1 MSITDEPTAPHP
13 LRIPAFR
20 AYWVA
25 RLSLTLGITSLVLI
39 IGWQVYSIARET
51 MTVKESA
58 FMLGLVG
65 LAQFL
70 PLFVLTPIT
79 GWVADRFDRRTISR
93 LTIGLQLS
101 VAAALAAVTASGAL
115 SLPILF
121 FGAALMGVA
130 RAFSGPAMSALA
142 PNLVPRAVL
151 PTAIAISSIAWQAG
165 SIAGPGIGGVLLS
178 IDPVTAC
185 IGSFALFAVSQIC
198 FWLIGPVPQPVMAR
212 DIHPIRQMIDGL
224 TYVRQNRMVLS
235 TITLDLFAVLLAGS
249 TALLPVYARDI
260 LMVGPDGLGLLAAAP
275 AIGAT
280 AMAIL
285 FSVKP
290 MTSNVGNR
298 MLGAVIVFGIATI
311 VFGLSTIF
319 VLSLAALFVAGCADM
334 VSVYIRQSL
343 IQLHTPDEM
352 RGRVSS
358 VSQLTISASNELGDA
373 ESGFLA
379 ALIGPVA
386 AVVAGGVGAIAITLY
401 WARLFPELRLAKS
414 FDAPDI
420 PPNLEHA
427 PKPKEQAA

>member
-1 MSITDEPTAPHP
+1 MNVVPETPAPHP

-39 IGWQVYSIARET
+39 IGWQVYNFARET
-51 MTVKESA
+51 MSVKESA

-79 GWVADRFDRRTISR
+79 GWVADRFDRRSIAR

-101 VAAALAAVTASGAL
+101 VAALLAAVTYAGAL

-121 FGAALMGVA
+121 FCAALMGVA

-165 SIAGPGIGGVLLS
+165 SIAGPGIGGLLLAV
-178 IDPVTAC
+178 DPVAAC
-185 IGSFALFAVSQIC
+185 LGSLILFAIAQLC
-198 FWLIGPVPQPVMAR
+198 FWLIGQVPQPSMAR
-212 DIHPIRQMIDGL
+212 DIHPVRQMIDGL
-224 TYVRQNRMVLS
+224 AYVRQNRMLLS

-260 LMVGPDGLGLLAAAP
+260 LHVGPQGLGMLAAAP
-275 AIGAT
+275 AVGAT
-280 AMAIL
+280 AMAVL
-285 FSVKP
+285 FSVHP

-298 MLGAVIVFGIATI
+298 MLGAVIVFGLATI
-311 VFGLSTIF
+311 AFGLSTIF
-319 VLSLAALFVAGCADM
+319 LISLAALFVAGCADM

-373 ESGFLA
+373 ESGFVA
-379 ALIGPVA
+379 ALIGPVG
-386 AVVAGGVGAIAITLY
+386 AVVAGGVGAILITLA
-401 WARLFPELRLAKS
+401 WARIFPELRLAKN

-420 PPNLEHA
+420 RSSPQ
-427 PKPKEQAA
+427 PKEQAA